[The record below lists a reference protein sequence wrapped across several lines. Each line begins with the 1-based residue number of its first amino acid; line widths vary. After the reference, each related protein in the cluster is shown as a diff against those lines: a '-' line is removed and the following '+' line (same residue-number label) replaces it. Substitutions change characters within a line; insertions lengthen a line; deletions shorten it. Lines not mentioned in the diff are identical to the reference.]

1 MRTDA
6 ESRGAGGDAL
16 RELVRTG
23 TPLRGAG
30 LAPQGGALDPQGGAL
45 DPQGGAL
52 APQGG
57 ALAPQGGALDPP
69 SADRGRDSS
78 TWRRHPSLHFL
89 MSYCRSSVGCL
100 CISVLEISCSH
111 RLLPLTIASHALKD
125 GLSAATRKTFMSTWC
140 GFECGCMCVCVCVSV
155 GVRVRVCVCACV
167 S

>member
-1 MRTDA
+1 MQRA
-6 ESRGAGGDAL
+6 GRQGGDAL

-23 TPLRGAG
+23 TP
-30 LAPQGGALDPQGGAL
+30 QGGALDPQGGAL
-45 DPQGGAL
+45 D
-52 APQGG
+52 PQGG

-78 TWRRHPSLHFL
+78 TWRCHPSLLFL

-140 GFECGCMCVCVCVSV
+140 GFECGCMCM
-155 GVRVRVCVCACV
+155 CVCACV
-167 S
+167 CECRCACACMCVCMCVVTAGQRSKLPQDSV